1 VSGKTLL
8 VLLVAVLIALAPYTF
23 LPGMVESA
31 ISNTLQDR
39 VGLANPP
46 EVELGSSPPLMMYAG
61 SFSEARIS
69 VKGYELGG
77 IPTKYVALE
86 LDPFNLNL
94 LESVTNRTV
103 STAEPLSGRLQIK
116 LNKATSLRL
125 SQAGLSPPPQ
135 NVELSHD
142 QITSILSGQAP
153 MGAPVS

>member
-1 VSGKTLL
+1 
-8 VLLVAVLIALAPYTF
+8 
-23 LPGMVESA
+23 
-31 ISNTLQDR
+31 
-39 VGLANPP
+39 
-46 EVELGSSPPLMMYAG
+46 
-61 SFSEARIS
+61 

-94 LESVTNRTV
+94 LESVTTRTV

-125 SQAGLSPPPQ
+125 SQAGLSGPPQ

-142 QITSILSGQAP
+142 QITAILSGQVP
-153 MGAPVS
+153 MGAPVG